1 MAQHPKHPKKLERR
15 SSEDSIVVLVLL
27 LVAGVLMTGCIA
39 SFWTLYV
46 RSESRAQWNKI
57 HEMSK
62 KK

>member
-15 SSEDSIVVLVLL
+15 SSEDSIVVLIAWV
-27 LVAGVLMTGCIA
+27 VAGVLVAGCVA
-39 SFWTLYV
+39 SFWTLYT
-46 RSESRAQWNKI
+46 RSESRAKWNQI